1 MYLIFNDII
10 CRPKYACLYFSFF
23 LFSSPL
29 PHLLLSDFLF
39 LKASRL
45 TPARAFPLGL
55 DRHGTFYYS
64 YLSDPIK
71 SRVWVQ
77 QAPSDKVLQKRKT
90 TGEQVGVGGEGG
102 GGDGINQ
109 QPQQSQFKHMF
120 GSEDMCWIS
129 SLESIQALAQSL
141 DRRGVNEKDLQE
153 SLFAHLEVLR
163 HE

>member
-1 MYLIFNDII
+1 
-10 CRPKYACLYFSFF
+10 
-23 LFSSPL
+23 
-29 PHLLLSDFLF
+29 
-39 LKASRL
+39 
-45 TPARAFPLGL
+45 
-55 DRHGTFYYS
+55 
-64 YLSDPIK
+64 
-71 SRVWVQ
+71 VQ

-129 SLESIQALAQSL
+129 SLESIQSLAQSL
-141 DRRGVNEKDLQE
+141 DRRGINEKDLQE